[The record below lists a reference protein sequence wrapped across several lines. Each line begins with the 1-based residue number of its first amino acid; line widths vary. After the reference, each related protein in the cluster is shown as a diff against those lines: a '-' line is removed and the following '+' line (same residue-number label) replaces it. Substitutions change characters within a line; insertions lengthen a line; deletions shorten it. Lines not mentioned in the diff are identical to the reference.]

1 MMNRNKITALFRS
14 ACLLTLSA
22 FTFVSFSGITAL
34 ADSDRWESTTYRNE
48 DNNIHIDFEELRV
61 VLPSDW
67 AGKCQMGVSEDS
79 VAFYHTTSRQQCT
92 EEFGYPCGG
101 LLFAVNF
108 SEDLEFMVHPNYE
121 LIGRVADGYYYASFP
136 TDVQGYMNDAETLAE
151 YGELHNDIEWVKAN
165 YSITVEELPM
175 NSGVDLSA
183 EYIFPTS
190 NSEYLTEADLAG
202 LTKSEIQ
209 MAINEVYARH
219 HRKFVLKEV
228 QDHFNS
234 KSWYTGTIEAADF
247 NVNVMNQY
255 EGTNIN
261 LMVECM
267 KTAPDTRA
275 EVPAPAAAAG
285 TADAYGQIIESG
297 SGYFIIRQ
305 EDGSSIQFWY
315 DHNKLADMGL
325 SESDLATGSVVSL
338 IYDLEEYEALEI
350 LVF

>member
-1 MMNRNKITALFRS
+1 MMNRTKLTALFRS
-14 ACLLTLSA
+14 ACILTLSA
-22 FTFVSFSGITAL
+22 VTFVSSFGMTAL
-34 ADSDRWESTTYRNE
+34 ADSDRWESTTYRNKE
-48 DNNIHIDFEELRV
+48 NNIHIDFEELRV

-67 AGKCQMGVSEDS
+67 AGKCQMGVSENS
-79 VAFYHTTSRQQCT
+79 VSFYHTISREQCT
-92 EEFGYPCGG
+92 EELGYPCGG

-151 YGELHNDIEWVKAN
+151 YGDLHNDIEWIKAN
-165 YSITVEELPM
+165 YSITGEEIPM
-175 NSGVDLSA
+175 NTGIDLTA

-190 NSEYLTEADLAG
+190 NSAYLTANDLAG
-202 LTKSEIQ
+202 MTKSEIQ
-209 MAINEVYARH
+209 MAINEIYARH

-255 EGTNIN
+255 EGANIN

-267 KTAPDTRA
+267 KTAPDTRE
-275 EVPAPAAAAG
+275 EVPVVTAAG

-305 EDGSSIQFWY
+305 EDGSRIQFWY
-315 DHNKLADMGL
+315 DHSKLADMGL
-325 SESDLATGSVVSL
+325 SEADLESGAVVSL
-338 IYDLEEYEALEI
+338 IYDTEEYEALDI

>member
-1 MMNRNKITALFRS
+1 MRKMKTAAF
-14 ACLLTLSA
+14 LLALSA
-22 FTFVSFSGITAL
+22 VTFASLSGMTAL
-34 ADSDRWESTTYRNE
+34 ADSDRWESTTYRNKE
-48 DNNIHIDFEELRV
+48 NDIHIDFEELRV

-67 AGKCQMGVSEDS
+67 AGKCQMGVSDNS
-79 VAFYHTTSRQQCT
+79 VSFYHTASREQCT

-151 YGELHNDIEWVKAN
+151 YGELHNDIEWIKAN
-165 YSITVEELPM
+165 YAITAEELPM
-175 NSGVDLSA
+175 SSGIDLTA

-190 NSEYLTEADLAG
+190 NSEYLTEADLIG
-202 LTKSEIQ
+202 MTKSELQ
-209 MAINEVYARH
+209 MAINEIYARH

-234 KSWYTGTIEAADF
+234 KSWYTGTVEAADF

-255 EGTNIN
+255 EGANIN

-267 KTAPDTRA
+267 KTAPDTREENLA
-275 EVPAPAAAAG
+275 VAAAN

-305 EDGSSIQFWY
+305 EDGSRIQFWY
-315 DHNKLADMGL
+315 DLNKLAGMGL
-325 SESDLATGSVVSL
+325 SEADLETGAVVSL
-338 IYDLEEYEALEI
+338 IYDPEEYEALEI

>member
-1 MMNRNKITALFRS
+1 MTKKTFAAYF
-14 ACLLTLSA
+14 LTLSA
-22 FTFVSFSGITAL
+22 FTLASFSSMTAL
-34 ADSDRWESTTYRNE
+34 ADSDRWENTTYRNKE
-48 DNNIHIDFEELRV
+48 NNIHIDFEELRV
-61 VLPSDW
+61 VLPADW
-67 AGKCQMGVSEDS
+67 AGKCQMGVSDDS
-79 VAFYHTTSRQQCT
+79 VSFYHTTSRQQCT
-92 EEFGYPCGG
+92 EEYGYPCGG

-151 YGELHNDIEWVKAN
+151 YGDLHDDIDWIKAN
-165 YSITVEELPM
+165 YSITGEELPM
-175 NSGVDLSA
+175 NSGGGIDLTA

-209 MAINEVYARH
+209 MAINEIYARH
-219 HRKFVLKEV
+219 NRKFVLKEV

-234 KSWYTGTIEAADF
+234 KSWYIGTIEAADF

-255 EGTNIN
+255 EGANIN

-275 EVPAPAAAAG
+275 ESVAAEAAG

-305 EDGSSIQFWY
+305 EDGTRIQFWY
-315 DHNKLADMGL
+315 DHNKLAGMGL
-325 SESDLATGSVVSL
+325 SEGDLATGAVVSL
-338 IYDLEEYEALEI
+338 IYDTEEYEALEI
-350 LVF
+350 LIF